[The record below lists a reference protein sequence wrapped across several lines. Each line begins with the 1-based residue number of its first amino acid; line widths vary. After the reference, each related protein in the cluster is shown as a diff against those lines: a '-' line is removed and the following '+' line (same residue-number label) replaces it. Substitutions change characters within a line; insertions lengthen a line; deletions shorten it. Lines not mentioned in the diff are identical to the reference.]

1 MKMGYTLK
9 IHRDVEKQL
18 QRIPKNQRER
28 IVVTMRYLR
37 IDPRPP
43 GCVKLDNVLFR
54 VRQGQYRV
62 IYAVFDKEVVI
73 VICKVAKRA
82 EDIYKNLQSLLDR
95 AENVLGQE

>member
-1 MKMGYTLK
+1 M
-9 IHRDVEKQL
+9 
-18 QRIPKNQRER
+18 
-28 IVVTMRYLR
+28 TMRSLC

-43 GCVKLDNVLFR
+43 GCVKLDNVLYR

-82 EDIYKNLQSLLDR
+82 KDTYKNLQSFLDR